1 MSVFMRLRLLAAA
14 LVIGFLLVV
23 GFRLNGLPFL
33 PQARFSDAVV
43 SHWPAA
49 YYLRESVFEY
59 GQFPLWREAHMG
71 GQPFAANPLN
81 KTAYP
86 LQLLAL
92 VFEPS
97 LFLNLMILLH
107 MFIAGWGMWTWARS
121 LGLRGEAAVLS
132 ALAYVLAPKLV
143 GHLGA
148 GHVDV
153 LYALAWW
160 PWLMWSA
167 RGFAAPAASWRK
179 NLYDVLRMMI
189 FAALVFLADVRLS
202 LFAFGLAGAYALWEM
217 RRRRQWRRGVWLLP
231 TGALVVVLTLSV
243 TVPLLLWR
251 PYLNRGDLTLAD
263 AGVQSLEV
271 GHLVGLLLPPH
282 EGTPESL
289 AYLGLSGLLLAG
301 AAVVSAPRKHA
312 FWLLV
317 IVIALLWALGINGF
331 LWPVLVGIVPGLL
344 WFRVPARAWFV
355 VVIVTC
361 LLAGYGLEA
370 LMNMTQRLRDAGELP
385 RLALRRLLSA
395 GGMGAALFCGGFTL
409 AVLPDFPVTMGI
421 GVALVG
427 LLLGVVLL
435 LALYGRLRPEQLA
448 LALLLV
454 TFADLAW
461 AGRNW
466 TAWRGEDQWLTHQ
479 TALANWLE
487 EAEPGR
493 IYSPNY
499 ALEQQ
504 VAAAYDLRLF
514 YGVDPFQLTGV
525 VEAIEQASG
534 VPDDA
539 YSVVQPPLTGIESD
553 AEIDRAN
560 CDAPVDLRVLATW
573 DVRYV
578 LSRCALNQFAEP
590 QAVINGVY
598 VYANPEFDNGQSLSA
613 MGWPQDWPELP
624 DEQTVAQLN
633 QITLIS
639 AFVSGI
645 GFVICLI
652 LLWVMRKYA

>member
-1 MSVFMRLRLLAAA
+1 MRLRLLAAA
-14 LVIGFLLVV
+14 LVPGFLLVV
-23 GFRLNGLPFL
+23 GFSFSDLPFL
-33 PQARFSDAVV
+33 PQAQFSDAAV

-49 YYLRESVFEY
+49 HYLRESVLEH
-59 GQFPLWREAHMG
+59 GQFPLWREVFMG

-86 LQLLAL
+86 LQFFAL
-92 VFEPS
+92 VFPPS

-107 MFIAGWGMWTWARS
+107 GFMAGWGMWMWAKS
-121 LGLRGEAAVLS
+121 LGLREEAAVLS

-153 LYALAWW
+153 LYALGWW

-167 RGFAAPAASWRK
+167 LGVASPSATWRK
-179 NLYDVLRMMI
+179 KLYDVLRMTV

-217 RRRRQWRRGVWLLP
+217 GQRRQWGRAVWLVP

-251 PYLNRGDLTLAD
+251 PYLNRGEMTLAD

-271 GHLVGLLLPPH
+271 GQLVGLLLPPH
-282 EGTPESL
+282 EGTPEAL
-289 AYLGLSGLLLAG
+289 AYLGLSVLLLAA

-312 FWLLV
+312 FWLIMIL
-317 IVIALLWALGINGF
+317 IALLWALGINGF
-331 LWPVLVGIVPGLL
+331 LWPVLVSVVPGLL

-355 VVIVTC
+355 VVIIIC
-361 LLAGYGLEA
+361 LLAGYGLQA
-370 LMNMTQRLRDAGELP
+370 LMSMVQRLRDAGELP
-385 RLALRRLLSA
+385 RLALRRLLTA

-409 AVLPDFPVTMGI
+409 AVLSDLPATMGF

-454 TFADLAW
+454 TFVDLAW
-461 AGRNW
+461 TGRNW
-466 TAWRGEDQWLTHQ
+466 VEWRGEGQWLTHQ
-479 TALANWLE
+479 TVLANWL

-504 VAAAYDLRLF
+504 VAAAHDLRLF
-514 YGVDPFQLTGV
+514 YGVDPFQLRDV
-525 VEAIEQASG
+525 VETIEQVSG
-534 VPDDA
+534 VSPDG

-560 CDAPVDLRVLATW
+560 CDAPIDLRVLAEW

-578 LSRCALNQFAEP
+578 LSRCPLDQFAEP
-590 QAVINGVY
+590 LESLNGVY
-598 VYANPEFDNGQSLSA
+598 VYANPEFDAGQPLSA
-613 MGWPQDWPELP
+613 MGWPQDWPGLP

-633 QITLIS
+633 QITLVS
-639 AFVSGI
+639 VFVSGV
-645 GFVICLI
+645 GFVICLT